1 MSKVVVIDGIQYVP
15 KVEPKLGEVLH
26 EENDQRLYLLLDQLR
41 TDLGAMRDK
50 LRIQNNVDE
59 MDRLGMMAN
68 QAIGILIGT
77 SR

>member
-1 MSKVVVIDGIQYVP
+1 MSKVVVVDGIQYVP
-15 KVEPKLGEVLH
+15 KVEPKLGKVLH

-41 TDLGAMRDK
+41 TDLGAMRDR

-59 MDRLGMMAN
+59 MDRLGLMADH
-68 QAIGILIGT
+68 AIGILIGT